1 MLGSERETPLLPSC
15 YCINESRQT
24 SPGLHGR
31 LRRTLRGE
39 RQGVGCERKTGA
51 APAEPFLMCRVVN
64 GLPAQAPW
72 EAWQE
77 HMAQLFRDFLVPAPG
92 RVIWKEYTPQHF
104 EGALGSDPG

>member
-1 MLGSERETPLLPSC
+1 
-15 YCINESRQT
+15 
-24 SPGLHGR
+24 
-31 LRRTLRGE
+31 
-39 RQGVGCERKTGA
+39 
-51 APAEPFLMCRVVN
+51 MCRVVT